1 MDKFFKPKSV
11 AIVGASRSPKKVGHV
26 IFRNFI
32 EGGFAGK
39 VYPINPNTEDLFGH
53 KCYSSVSRVKGRID
67 LAVIAIPAPIVP
79 AVLKQCGK
87 KGIHAAIIVSG
98 GFKEIGRKDI
108 EDEIQR
114 VAKKY
119 RIRIIGPNCL
129 GVYDAHSCVDTI
141 FNPRYKLERPEEGR
155 IGLMSQSGAT
165 MSVLLDWMAMKG
177 YKASK
182 FISYGNAT
190 DIDEADLAEYL
201 AGDDETSVIC
211 IYFEGVRRGRKFYE
225 TVKKLSGKI
234 PIIAL
239 KGGVTPAGH
248 KAVSS
253 HTGNLAGES
262 VIYSAAFK
270 QAGIIEARDLEQIF
284 DFARVLSTQPVS
296 KGKRVQIV
304 TDGGGF
310 GVLATD
316 WVYKNGLELAQMQ
329 KSNCKMLE
337 KLTPDH
343 AVISNPIDLTGDAT
357 TEMYEKVINT
367 ALHDKNVDMIVVVAL
382 FQPPL
387 LTADV
392 TDVISDAGRKR
403 KKPIVVVSAG
413 GRYTE
418 VLKKSLEDSDVPCFS
433 YPERAVSALKALYDY
448 GRKKNGRAAR
458 KNKK

>member
-1 MDKFFKPKSV
+1 MDKFFNPKSI

-32 EGGFAGK
+32 EGGFGGK
-39 VYPINPNTEDLFGH
+39 VYPVNPNIEDLFGH
-53 KCYSSVSRVKGRID
+53 ECYPSVLKIKGRVD

-79 AVLKQCGK
+79 MVLKQCGK
-87 KGIHAAIIVSG
+87 KKIRAAIVVSG
-98 GFKEIGRKDI
+98 GFKEIGRKDL
-108 EDEIQR
+108 EDEIVR
-114 VAKKY
+114 IAKKY
-119 RIRIIGPNCL
+119 KIRVLGPNGL
-129 GVYDAHSCVDTI
+129 GIYDAHSCVDTI
-141 FNPRYKLERPEEGR
+141 FNPRYKLERPGEGR
-155 IGLMSQSGAT
+155 IALMSQSGAT
-165 MSVLLDWMAMKG
+165 MSVLLDWMSMKG

-201 AGDDETSVIC
+201 AEDEKTSVIC
-211 IYFEGVRRGRKFYE
+211 IYFEGVKRGRKFFE
-225 TVKKLSGKI
+225 TTKKLSGRI

-239 KGGVTPAGH
+239 KGGVTEAGH

-262 VIYSAAFK
+262 AVYSAAFK

-284 DFARVLSTQPVS
+284 DFARVLSTQPIP
-296 KGKRVQIV
+296 KGNRVQII
-304 TDGGGF
+304 TDGGGY
-310 GVLATD
+310 GVLTAD
-316 WVYKNGLELAQMQ
+316 WVIKNNLKLAKMK
-329 KSNCKMLE
+329 KSNIETLE

-343 AVISNPIDLTGDAT
+343 AVISNPMDFTGDAT
-357 TEMYEKVINT
+357 TQMYTKGINI
-367 ALHDKNVDMIVVVAL
+367 ALNDKNVDMIVVVAL

-392 TDVISDAGRKR
+392 TDVISDAGRKK

-433 YPERAVSALKALYDY
+433 YPERAVSSLKALYDY
-448 GRKKNGRAAR
+448 GKKQQT
-458 KNKK
+458 

>member
-1 MDKFFKPKSV
+1 MDKFFSPRSV
-11 AIVGASRSPKKVGHV
+11 AIIGASRSPKKVGHV

-32 EGGFAGK
+32 EGGFKGK
-39 VYPINPNTEDLFGH
+39 VYPVNPNTEDLFGH
-53 KCYSSVSRVKGRID
+53 KCYSSVLKIERRVD

-79 AVLKQCGK
+79 AALKQCGK
-87 KGIHAAIIVSG
+87 KGIRAAIIVSG

-108 EDEIQR
+108 EDDILR

-119 RIRIIGPNCL
+119 GIRIIGPNGL
-129 GVYDAHSCVDTI
+129 GVYDAYSCVDTI
-141 FNPRYKLERPEEGR
+141 FNPRYKLERPDEGR
-155 IGLMSQSGAT
+155 IALMSQSGAT

-190 DIDEADLAEYL
+190 DVDEADLAEYL
-201 AGDDETSVIC
+201 AGDDKTSVIC
-211 IYFEGVRRGRKFYE
+211 IYFEGVKRGRKFYE

-239 KGGVTPAGH
+239 KGGVTSAGH

-262 VIYSAAFK
+262 AVYSAAFK
-270 QAGIIEARDLEQIF
+270 QAGVIEARDLEQIF
-284 DFARVLSTQPVS
+284 DFARVLSTQPTP
-296 KGKRVQIV
+296 KGNRVQII

-310 GVLATD
+310 GVLTAD
-316 WVYKNGLELAQMQ
+316 WVMKNKLKLAQMQ
-329 KSNCKMLE
+329 KSNVEALE

-357 TEMYEKVINT
+357 TEMYEKCINA
-367 ALHDKNVDMIVVVAL
+367 ALRDSNVDMIVVVAL

-392 TDVISDAGRKR
+392 TDVISDAGRKK
-403 KKPIVVVSAG
+403 KKPIVIVSAG

-433 YPERAVSALKALYDY
+433 YPERAVSSLRALFDY
-448 GRKKNGRAAR
+448 SRKT
-458 KNKK
+458 KK

>member
-1 MDKFFKPKSV
+1 MEKFFSPKSV
-11 AIVGASRSPKKVGHV
+11 AIIGASRSPKKVGHV

-32 EGGFAGK
+32 EGGFKGK

-53 KCYSSVSRVKGRID
+53 KCYSSVLKIKGRID
-67 LAVIAIPAPIVP
+67 LAVIAIPAPTVP
-79 AVLKQCGK
+79 FALKQCGR

-108 EDEIQR
+108 EDDIL
-114 VAKKY
+114 
-119 RIRIIGPNCL
+119 RIARKFGIRLIGPNGL
-129 GVYDAHSCVDTI
+129 GVYDAYSNVDTI
-141 FNPRYKLERPEEGR
+141 FNPRYKLERPDEGR
-155 IGLMSQSGAT
+155 IALMSQSGAT

-190 DIDEADLAEYL
+190 DVDEADLAEYL
-201 AGDDETSVIC
+201 AEDDKTSVIC
-211 IYFEGVRRGRKFYE
+211 IYFEGVKRGRKFYE
-225 TVKKLSGKI
+225 TVKKLSGKT

-239 KGGVTPAGH
+239 KGGVTEAGH
-248 KAVSS
+248 RAVSS

-262 VIYSAAFK
+262 AVYSAAFK
-270 QAGIIEARDLEQIF
+270 QAGIIEAKDLEQIF
-284 DFARVLSTQPVS
+284 DFARVLSTQPTP
-296 KGKRVQIV
+296 KGNRVQII

-310 GVLATD
+310 GVLTAD
-316 WVYKNGLELAQMQ
+316 WIMKNNLKLAKMQ
-329 KSNCKMLE
+329 KTNIETLQ

-357 TEMYEKVINT
+357 TEQYEKCINV
-367 ALHDKNVDMIVVVAL
+367 ALRDKNVDMIVVVAL

-392 TDVISDAGRKR
+392 TDVISDAGRK
-403 KKPIVVVSAG
+403 KMKPIVIVSAG

-433 YPERAVSALKALYDY
+433 YPERAVSSLKALYDY
-448 GRKKNGRAAR
+448 SRRK
-458 KNKK
+458 